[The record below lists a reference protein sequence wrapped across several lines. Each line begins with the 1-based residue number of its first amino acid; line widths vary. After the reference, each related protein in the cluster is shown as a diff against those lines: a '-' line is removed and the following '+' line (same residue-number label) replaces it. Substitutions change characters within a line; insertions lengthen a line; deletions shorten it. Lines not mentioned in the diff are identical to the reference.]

1 MMLLDSLLFI
11 VICICTVYCVR
22 LSKRITNLQNIKD
35 QFVEEIK
42 LIDATLFKT
51 EDNISK
57 LLIVSKNIP
66 ETFKK
71 DLQVAKDLINELSLI
86 NSIAGKLAER
96 LEKQLNNCRNLEK
109 ENQKNDNLIEVN
121 DNEFLNFYNN
131 IKDEDLSE
139 NEVNMDPYSKKELP
153 NKNTIL
159 DQLEYF
165 NSF

>member
-96 LEKQLNNCRNLEK
+96 LEKQLNNCKNIDFL
-109 ENQKNDNLIEVN
+109 NQKNDNF
-121 DNEFLNFYNN
+121 D
-131 IKDEDLSE
+131 
-139 NEVNMDPYSKKELP
+139 
-153 NKNTIL
+153 
-159 DQLEYF
+159 
-165 NSF
+165 